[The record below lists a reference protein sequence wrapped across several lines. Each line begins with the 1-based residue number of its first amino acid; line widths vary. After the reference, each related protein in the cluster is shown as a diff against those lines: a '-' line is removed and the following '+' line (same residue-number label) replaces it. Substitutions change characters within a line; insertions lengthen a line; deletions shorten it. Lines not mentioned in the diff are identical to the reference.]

1 MTLPFCKHRVGAT
14 LAVAQYGRRGFVEH
28 RERKNMRL
36 REYDY
41 AQEGPYFITVC
52 TDKKKSILAVFEPGE
67 EGRQPKIKPT
77 ELGSMTESVLQELTH
92 RYGFDLYA
100 YVVMPNH
107 VHLLISPGKSG
118 MTVGKFIGAW
128 KSVVSNRWQKVCTSR
143 GVVMGK
149 LWQRNYY
156 DHVIRKETDFLEKWK
171 YIEENPVKWQMDE
184 LFP

>member
-1 MTLPFCKHRVGAT
+1 
-14 LAVAQYGRRGFVEH
+14 
-28 RERKNMRL
+28 
-36 REYDY
+36 
-41 AQEGPYFITVC
+41 
-52 TDKKKSILAVFEPGE
+52 
-67 EGRQPKIKPT
+67 
-77 ELGSMTESVLQELTH
+77 MTESVLQELTH

-171 YIEENPVKWQMDE
+171 YIEENPVKWQKDE